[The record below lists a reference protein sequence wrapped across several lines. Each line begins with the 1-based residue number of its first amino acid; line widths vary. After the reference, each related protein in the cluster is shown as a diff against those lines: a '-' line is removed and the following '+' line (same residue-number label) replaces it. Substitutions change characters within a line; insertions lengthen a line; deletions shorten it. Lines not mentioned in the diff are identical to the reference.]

1 MFAGASA
8 FNQDIGRWNTSQVTD
23 MRWMFSL
30 ASAFNQDIGRWNT
43 SQVNTTMN
51 GMFYEAY
58 AFNQDIGSW
67 DTSQVTNMK
76 EMFRSA
82 SSFNQPIGTDG
93 TKWDMSK
100 VKDMFR
106 MFHKAFAFNQDI
118 GNWDTSQVRNMKEMF
133 RSAYS
138 FNQDIGSW
146 KTSQVTSMSMMFYD
160 ARVFQQ
166 NISNWD
172 TSSVTSF
179 KNMFKWATTFQA
191 KWECGISGPPSS
203 CNTLRSDWT
212 APPLPQPS
220 SLPSH
225 PLLSS
230 SEGAAKSKRRVLI
243 EEKVNENHVI
253 FDTFSSNASLIDRF
267 FFDAEMNIDADD
279 GTSKVLFMSL
289 RVENINRGFDT
300 SLLAP
305 ASTVSLDPIKRE
317 AYGENGCP
325 VGCVTCTNETFC
337 VTCDINFKP
346 NISWGMN
353 YSRICVAPSI
363 PDAQAQFN
371 FSRPVAEKL
380 NCA

>member
-1 MFAGASA
+1 GASS
-8 FNQDIGRWNTSQVTD
+8 FNQYIGNWTTSQVTD
-23 MRWMFSL
+23 
-30 ASAFNQDIGRWNT
+30 
-43 SQVNTTMN
+43 
-51 GMFYEAY
+51 FY
-58 AFNQDIGSW
+58 N
-67 DTSQVTNMK
+67 
-76 EMFRSA
+76 MFRSA
-82 SSFNQPIGTDG
+82 SSFNQPLFWNT
-93 TKWDMSK
+93 SK
-100 VKDMFR
+100 VKNMVEVFRLASTFNGDIRAWNTSQVTNFDGMFR
-106 MFHKAFAFNQDI
+106 ETNKFNQDI
-118 GNWDTSQVRNMKEMF
+118 GNWSTSNVKRMANMF
-133 RSAYS
+133 S
-138 FNQDIGSW
+138 
-146 KTSQVTSMSMMFYD
+146 D

-371 FSRPVAEKL
+371 FSRPVADNIAPPPPPLSPPLPFQAPWPPPKPPKPPPPPPLPDYSYLGEGECRQL
-380 NCA
+380 DGSYG